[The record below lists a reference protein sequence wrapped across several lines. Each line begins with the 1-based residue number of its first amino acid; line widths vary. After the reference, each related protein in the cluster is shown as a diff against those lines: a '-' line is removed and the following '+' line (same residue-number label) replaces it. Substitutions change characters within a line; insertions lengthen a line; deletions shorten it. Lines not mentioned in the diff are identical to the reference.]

1 MSNDVS
7 EHSEH
12 PDCLLE
18 TAEDI
23 YGALRK
29 LVLMQKPVRVHIDG
43 SDQTYSADVTHT
55 DFKSRSFFI
64 SDLHPANGTELIR
77 QGHRFR
83 IDCDHQGVYI
93 GFRADGRL
101 RYQPDEHRF
110 RAEFPSQITY
120 RQRRAAYRVAV
131 PSAHRLQVSLPL
143 TDQSQCL
150 VGQLL
155 DLSESGFKA
164 RFSGDQ
170 RQLISHQHLFPAA
183 VIRFNEDHHMDCE
196 LEARHLLLTEQGET
210 LCGFVFSLI
219 SSQAQRYIRKLITD
233 FQWEE
238 RERRQQRQQSTN

>member
-1 MSNDVS
+1 MTN
-7 EHSEH
+7 ELAEH

-29 LVLMQKPVRVHIDG
+29 LVLMQEPVKVHIDG
-43 SDQTYSADVTHT
+43 SEQIFSADVTHT
-55 DFKSRSFFI
+55 DFKSRSFFLTE
-64 SDLHPANGTELIR
+64 LHPEHGTALIR

-83 IDCDHQGVYI
+83 IDCDHQGIYI

-131 PSAHRLQVSLPL
+131 PPAHRLQVSLTL
-143 TDQSQCL
+143 ADNSQCL
-150 VGQLL
+150 AGQLL
-155 DLSESGFKA
+155 DLSEHGFKA
-164 RFSGDQ
+164 RFNGDQ
-170 RQLISHQHLFPAA
+170 RTLISQQGSFPAA
-183 VIRFNEDHHMDCE
+183 VIRFNEEHHMDCE
-196 LEARHLLLTEQGET
+196 LEARHLLLNEQGDT

-238 RERRQQRQQSTN
+238 RERRQQQRQLS